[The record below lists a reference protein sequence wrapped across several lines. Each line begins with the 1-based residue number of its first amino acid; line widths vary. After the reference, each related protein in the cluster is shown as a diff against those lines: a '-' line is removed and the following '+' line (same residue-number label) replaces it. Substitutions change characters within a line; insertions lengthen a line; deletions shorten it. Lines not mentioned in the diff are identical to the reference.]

1 MLIKDVH
8 TRPYYESNWNILQ
21 IWVQNKSNDKLK
33 KKYKNPNIEEG
44 WRKKTKNSVYLSL
57 IVWVQ
62 KQRI

>member
-21 IWVQNKSNDKLK
+21 IRVQNKSNDKFK
-33 KKYKNPNIEEG
+33 KNINIEEG
-44 WRKKTKNSVYLSL
+44 WRKKTENSVYLSL
-57 IVWVQ
+57 IVEVE